1 MKKRILLIEDD
12 VDIIELVKM
21 LLTRAGYEVHTCEN
35 GREAIETIKN
45 VRPHLVL
52 LDLML
57 PGMDGK
63 TIVAEMEKDED
74 INTISVMILSALEAA
89 EHMFIGRPMVKAVC
103 FKPFSP
109 IALLEKVKAIM
120 GD

>member
-12 VDIIELVKM
+12 IDIVELVNM
-21 LLTRAGYEVHTCEN
+21 ILTRAGYEVSVCEN
-35 GREAIETIKN
+35 GRDALKTIKK
-45 VRPHLVL
+45 VRPHLIL

-63 TIVAEMEKDED
+63 SIVTEMNKDEE
-74 INTISVMILSALEAA
+74 INATPVLILSALEAA
-89 EHMFIGRPMVKAVC
+89 EHMFIGHPQIKGVC

-109 IALLEKVKAIM
+109 NGLLHKVKQLM